1 METRPR
7 GVAEAALDSDAYL
20 QRRWSCTMAATADG
34 LARREPDFMFDSLTA
49 AGLDMEKAIGG
60 GGQVPDG

>member
-1 METRPR
+1 
-7 GVAEAALDSDAYL
+7 
-20 QRRWSCTMAATADG
+20 MAATADG

-49 AGLDMEKAIGG
+49 AGLDMEKAIGD